1 MIENK
6 LFENESDRRQSS
18 RHSVQGICCRV
29 VCHLKKGEKQPP
41 PWSSRR
47 SPGNA
52 DEAVVLDMS
61 ENGMGL
67 ILPFSAET
75 GQTLVLD
82 IEGFSVHLG
91 QVCVNIVN
99 VQKISGQL
107 SRVGIVFEWRT
118 LIEKV
123 AYKQMFQVVRFN
135 ENSQDKKIG
144 A

>member
-1 MIENK
+1 MIKNK
-6 LFENESDRRQSS
+6 LCENESDRRQSS
-18 RHSVQGICCRV
+18 RQSIQGIFCGV
-29 VCHLKKGEKQPP
+29 VFHLKKGEKLP
-41 PWSSRR
+41 PWSAWR

-67 ILPFSAET
+67 TLPFSAET
-75 GQTLVLD
+75 GQILVLD

-99 VQKISGQL
+99 VHKISARL
-107 SRVGIVFEWRT
+107 SRVGVVFEWRALT
-118 LIEKV
+118 EQV
-123 AYKQMFQVVRFN
+123 AYKQMLQVVRFN
-135 ENSQDKKIG
+135 ENIQDKKIK